1 MDVPADMEEVRKR
14 LQAVAAGSPR
24 AAPVI
29 LSPAIR
35 PSPMPMVSTSSLPIL
50 GLSTRD
56 PQDMMAEV
64 GWLNSFQLLLLCIG
78 REKDEGGSA
87 GGS

>member
-24 AAPVI
+24 AAP
-29 LSPAIR
+29 SPFSPTLR
-35 PSPMPMVSTSSLPIL
+35 PSPIPVVSTSSLPIL
-50 GLSTRD
+50 GSPMRD

-64 GWLNSFQLLLLCIG
+64 GWLNSFQPPFFIY
-78 REKDEGGSA
+78 RERKR
-87 GGS
+87 